1 MYDRMI
7 KDVTKETLFKRTQ
20 RHLVQSTEC
29 RVQSTEYSLQSK
41 DYRVQSIECQV
52 QCTEHR
58 ALVLIVILFVDSNDA
73 KYARRIVG

>member
-1 MYDRMI
+1 MLLRKPYLKEL
-7 KDVTKETLFKRTQ
+7 KDILYR
-20 RHLVQSTEC
+20 VQSAEC

-58 ALVLIVILFVDSNDA
+58 ALIVAQFVA
-73 KYARRIVG
+73 VKIIVKIN